1 MNRRWIFRMLAGA
14 AVILPAAKSAAIAGE
29 KRTHRLAMHIDQ
41 NDAEVMKLALNNAR
55 NVYNLYKERGEEVA
69 IELVTYSQGLHMLRE
84 DTSPVKEEI
93 RELRK
98 TVPQVAFAAC
108 NHTKT
113 GMEKREGKP
122 VLLIAEATIVP
133 AGVVRLVELQ
143 EQGYAYVKP

>member
-1 MNRRWIFRMLAGA
+1 MDRRSVFGLFAVA
-14 AVILPAAKSAAIAGE
+14 AVAAPAAVGRAQVAGE
-29 KRTHRLAMHIDQ
+29 AGHRVAIHVDQ
-41 NDAEVMKLALNNAR
+41 SDMAHMTLALGNAT
-55 NVYNLYKERGEEVA
+55 NMLEHYKPRGEEVA
-69 IELVTYSQGLHMLRE
+69 IEIVAYSQGLHMLRE

-113 GMEKREGKP
+113 GMERREGKP

-133 AGVVRLVELQ
+133 AGVVRLLELQ